1 MIKLL
6 ITGATGFLGINI
18 LRYLKRDSDIE
29 IHILTRDKLK
39 SADLIDIEQAN
50 IITYDEIMNFSEYDT
65 ILHLAGI
72 AHNSKKVKDPEV
84 YCKVN
89 FELTKYLYENFL
101 ESRAGKFIFLSTVAV
116 YGNSHTQVLTE
127 SCIPAPATDYSKSKL
142 LAEEFII
149 AKEVPLKKSYY
160 ILRSALVFGPGN
172 KGNFSSLSNF
182 VSKGLP
188 YPLSLIHI

>member
-72 AHNSKKVKDPEV
+72 AHNSKKEKDPEV
-84 YCKVN
+84 
-89 FELTKYLYENFL
+89 
-101 ESRAGKFIFLSTVAV
+101 
-116 YGNSHTQVLTE
+116 
-127 SCIPAPATDYSKSKL
+127 
-142 LAEEFII
+142 
-149 AKEVPLKKSYY
+149 
-160 ILRSALVFGPGN
+160 
-172 KGNFSSLSNF
+172 
-182 VSKGLP
+182 
-188 YPLSLIHI
+188 